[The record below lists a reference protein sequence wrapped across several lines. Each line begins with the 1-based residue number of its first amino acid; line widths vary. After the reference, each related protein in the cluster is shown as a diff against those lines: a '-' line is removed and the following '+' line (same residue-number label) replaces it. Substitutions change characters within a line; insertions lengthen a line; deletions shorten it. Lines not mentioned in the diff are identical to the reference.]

1 MRARRLTVLENSG
14 VEIQYLRNVEDA
26 LRFRKS
32 VQHQS
37 RIVIVGGGVIGL
49 EVACAAAKNGCRVT
63 VIESEA
69 RLLARAFPPL
79 VSDLVAAKHRSHGV
93 TFIFVATVTGT
104 TSDGVRLSNGDAA
117 EAELVLTGVRAAP
130 MPTVGERLRLSCHS
144 A

>member
-32 VQHQS
+32 IHDKS

-49 EVACAAAKNGCRVT
+49 EAACAAAKNGCRVT
-63 VIESEA
+63 VIESEQ
-69 RLLARAFPPL
+69 RLLARAFPAV

-93 TFIFVATVTGT
+93 EFIFAATV
-104 TSDGVRLSNGDAA
+104 SRSPA
-117 EAELVLTGVRAAP
+117 
-130 MPTVGERLRLSCHS
+130 
-144 A
+144 